1 MFYFVFRD
9 AVIISAGDTLT
20 SVFAGFVIFSYI
32 GYMAHEL
39 QVPVADVA
47 TEGAGLAFIVYP
59 QAVTLLPLSPIWAIL
74 FMLMLAN
81 VGLGTSV
88 SAKAKQTTY
97 RQLILSFTG
106 FFREF

>member
-1 MFYFVFRD
+1 MLCLLRNQIHHSLFCRD
-9 AVIISAGDTLT
+9 AVIISVGDTLT

-32 GYMAHEL
+32 GYMAHSL

-59 QAVTLLPLSPIWAIL
+59 QAVTLLPLSPVWAIL

-88 SAKAKQTTY
+88 RMFDK
-97 RQLILSFTG
+97 LL
-106 FFREF
+106 